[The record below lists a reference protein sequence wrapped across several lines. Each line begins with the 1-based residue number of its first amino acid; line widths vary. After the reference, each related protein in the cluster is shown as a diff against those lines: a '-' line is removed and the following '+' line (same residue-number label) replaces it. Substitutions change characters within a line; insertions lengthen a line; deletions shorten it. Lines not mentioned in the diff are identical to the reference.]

1 MNDEPTVNFI
11 TAAFRDV
18 MQVIGKDGALD
29 ELEQAVRSNRAADA
43 LTLIAGVRKALDD
56 RVVWVVEYAQ
66 FSDEM
71 MELGDEF
78 DEAVAECELADALK
92 RLQSGQ
98 SHASDPHAEGG
109 TSPPVDAD
117 DLVTT
122 IKLFGGSGFAVEIR
136 IPDAGRDG
144 RGPADPA

>member
-98 SHASDPHAEGG
+98 SHVS
-109 TSPPVDAD
+109 
-117 DLVTT
+117 
-122 IKLFGGSGFAVEIR
+122 EINQ
-136 IPDAGRDG
+136 
-144 RGPADPA
+144 